1 MIKVLYGGYLRPFK
15 HVGHHPQF
23 EHIHYPPP
31 GYEFVTGGHFGLRT
45 PARLLKS
52 ISSLSWNAVANG
64 STLSECPNIS
74 ITLSDKTTR
83 IAALVSS
90 FESTGCWYYFSTL
103 SRSPL
108 TYRSS
113 SVALLFHRLF
123 HGLGS
128 KTDSQEADNKP
139 AMIIEQIA
147 IAFFPT
153 IGAPL
158 ARLHRFDGE

>member
-90 FESTGCWYYFSTL
+90 FESTGC
-103 SRSPL
+103 
-108 TYRSS
+108 
-113 SVALLFHRLF
+113 
-123 HGLGS
+123 
-128 KTDSQEADNKP
+128 
-139 AMIIEQIA
+139 
-147 IAFFPT
+147 
-153 IGAPL
+153 
-158 ARLHRFDGE
+158 